1 MTSMTD
7 QLDDAKDRAAN
18 GAKRATSA
26 GRRELSNF
34 FDDVEEL
41 IARATHTKDED
52 MAKIRSKVE
61 ASLLS
66 ARDATT
72 RTAQRI
78 QDRVTE
84 AASSTDDYVRDRP
97 WTMIG
102 IAALVG
108 LVVGVAIQRR

>member
-7 QLDDAKDRAAN
+7 QLDDAKDRVTN
-18 GAKRATSA
+18 GAK
-26 GRRELSNF
+26 
-34 FDDVEEL
+34 
-41 IARATHTKDED
+41 RATHTKDED

-97 WTMIG
+97 WAMIG